1 MKEIIYEDCNNNI
14 QFIKEM
20 FLKIGLMV
28 KEELMWNISNF
39 DSVPVNSEDYSGVGR
54 TVNDSRQRVYLF
66 QQRILNEHTVIIGH
80 KELLNLSEY
89 VVPVCMLV
97 LGYPAE
103 DHFKRQKPERCK
115 LEDII
120 CVDHYHRK
128 NEQEL
133 ENMFEHKAGNKTL
146 NEWATAFCNRKYN
159 SDFSKEMTKS
169 VQKYIDQFK
178 SEAD

>member
-66 QQRILNEHTVIIGH
+66 QQIILNEHTVVIGH
-80 KELLNLSEY
+80 K
-89 VVPVCMLV
+89 
-97 LGYPAE
+97 
-103 DHFKRQKPERCK
+103 
-115 LEDII
+115 
-120 CVDHYHRK
+120 
-128 NEQEL
+128 
-133 ENMFEHKAGNKTL
+133 
-146 NEWATAFCNRKYN
+146 
-159 SDFSKEMTKS
+159 
-169 VQKYIDQFK
+169 
-178 SEAD
+178 

>member
-66 QQRILNEHTVIIGH
+66 QQRILNEHTVVIGIAVYQ
-80 KELLNLSEY
+80 KIENVPWRLS
-89 VVPVCMLV
+89 PIK
-97 LGYPAE
+97 
-103 DHFKRQKPERCK
+103 HSRF
-115 LEDII
+115 
-120 CVDHYHRK
+120 CV
-128 NEQEL
+128 
-133 ENMFEHKAGNKTL
+133 F
-146 NEWATAFCNRKYN
+146 F
-159 SDFSKEMTKS
+159 
-169 VQKYIDQFK
+169 
-178 SEAD
+178 